1 MKTAA
6 EIRNGFLNYFES
18 KGHTIVESAAL
29 IPQNDPTLLFTNA
42 GMVQFK
48 GVFLGEEKRPF
59 SRATSSQKCVRAGGK
74 HNDLENVGRT
84 SRHHTFFE
92 MLGNFSFGD
101 YFKQDAI
108 KMGWEFLTGVLKIDP
123 SKLWVTVFLDDDE
136 AYDIW
141 KNQVKVSPD
150 RIVRL
155 GEKDNFWS
163 MGDTGPCGPCSEI
176 LIDQGEEFKCSSPDC
191 KVGCDC
197 DRYLELWNLV
207 FMQYDRDING
217 NKTVLPK
224 PSIDTGMGLERVA
237 AVLQNKKSNYDSDL
251 FEPLIRFVEKI
262 SGIKYGFDPEHDT
275 SIRIIAD
282 HCRATSFMIADGVM
296 PSNEGR
302 GYVLRRIMRRAARR
316 GKLLGLEKPFLHDA
330 VDVLAEQMKEI
341 YPELNRSLDYI
352 KKVVFN
358 EEKSFSLTL
367 KAGLEI
373 LEQEVE
379 KIKKEN
385 KTVINGDI
393 VFKLYDTYGFPV
405 DLTNDIVREHDIEV
419 DIAGF
424 EKAMEQQKKRARQ
437 AWKGSGDDKVAN
449 IYNEIV
455 QEGVTVEF
463 TGYDEIKSS
472 SKILKI
478 IVGNSAVD
486 EAPEGAEVEIITQT
500 TPFYGESG
508 GQVGDRGV
516 ITGNGYTIKVSDT
529 LKPVPGL
536 MVHRGKIQEGKV
548 RKGDTA
554 VLNVNASRRSA
565 ISNNHT
571 ATHILQSALRKILG
585 NHVKQSGSLVTPDR
599 LRFDFTHFEAIKKDD
614 LRKVEALVNEHIRE
628 NILLEVKVLP
638 AKEAMELGATALFG
652 EKYGD
657 KVRVVDIPDYSME
670 LCGGNHVSST
680 GEIGLFKIVSEGA
693 VAAGVRRIEAV
704 TGDAACEFVRKE
716 EDIISRLSDILKTE
730 PRMLVERVERIM
742 SDSRNMEKEIEK
754 FKGQLISKQADSV
767 LDNIRK
773 IGDYSVISTRIDPIN
788 PKAMREYGDKLRD
801 RIDMNSVILLG
812 TEFEGKAHLLA
823 MVKKDKKDKVSAG
836 TIIKEIA
843 PVVGGRGGGR
853 PDMAQAGGS
862 EPGKVEEA
870 IDKACELIAE
880 FSREEG

>member
-1 MKTAA
+1 
-6 EIRNGFLNYFES
+6 
-18 KGHTIVESAAL
+18 
-29 IPQNDPTLLFTNA
+29 
-42 GMVQFK
+42 
-48 GVFLGEEKRPF
+48 
-59 SRATSSQKCVRAGGK
+59 
-74 HNDLENVGRT
+74 
-84 SRHHTFFE
+84 
-92 MLGNFSFGD
+92 
-101 YFKQDAI
+101 
-108 KMGWEFLTGVLKIDP
+108 
-123 SKLWVTVFLDDDE
+123 
-136 AYDIW
+136 
-141 KNQVKVSPD
+141 
-150 RIVRL
+150 
-155 GEKDNFWS
+155 
-163 MGDTGPCGPCSEI
+163 
-176 LIDQGEEFKCSSPDC
+176 
-191 KVGCDC
+191 
-197 DRYLELWNLV
+197 
-207 FMQYDRDING
+207 
-217 NKTVLPK
+217 
-224 PSIDTGMGLERVA
+224 MGLERVA

-455 QEGVTVEF
+455 QEGVSVEF

-486 EAPEGAEVEIITQT
+486 EASEGAEVEIITQT

-529 LKPVPGL
+529 LKPVSGL

-628 NILLEVKVLP
+628 NILLKVKVLP

-862 EPGKVEEA
+862 KPGKIEEA
-870 IDKACELIAE
+870 IDKACELIE
-880 FSREEG
+880 KLSREEG